1 MNYEKDN
8 NRGKPQPNHCGIHKE
23 NSIWGGVLINT
34 NA

>member
-8 NRGKPQPNHCGIHKE
+8 NRGKPQKHHFGIHKE
-23 NSIWGGVLINT
+23 NSIWGGVLTNT

>member
-8 NRGKPQPNHCGIHKE
+8 NRGKPQKHHFGIHSE
-23 NSIWGGVLINT
+23 NSIWGGVLTNT

>member
-8 NRGKPQPNHCGIHKE
+8 NRGKPQPNHFGIHSE
-23 NSIWGGVLINT
+23 NSIWGVLTNT